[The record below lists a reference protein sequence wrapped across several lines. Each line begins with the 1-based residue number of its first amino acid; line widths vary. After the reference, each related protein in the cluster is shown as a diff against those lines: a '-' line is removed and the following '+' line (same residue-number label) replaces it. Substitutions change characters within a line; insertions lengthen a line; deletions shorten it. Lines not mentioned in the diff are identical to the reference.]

1 MWMFDE
7 DEVPMFREDR
17 GRAAARTL
25 GVTAVSVL
33 LLGWAVLTFGPP
45 LVRYLR
51 MRRM

>member
-1 MWMFDE
+1 MWSFGE

-17 GRAAARTL
+17 SRATAQAL
-25 GVTAVSVL
+25 GLTAVSVL
-33 LLGWAVLTFGPP
+33 FLGWAVMTFGPP